1 MPKKS
6 AAVVHKGARRNQV
19 KTRKHIELV
28 SAEQANSQ
36 DEQQDTSIQK
46 KMGAT
51 LAETRDSAT
60 IAVQEKVEER
70 ENALLIKRN
79 ASTRLA
85 TRRRGAQ
92 RGLSRGAQPLMTAE
106 DYTRVKREL
115 IAISVL
121 SSIMIAIIIITYL
134 LFGR

>member
-28 SAEQANSQ
+28 PAEQSNSQ
-36 DEQQDTSIQK
+36 DEQQNTSIQEK
-46 KMGAT
+46 WGAT
-51 LAETRDSAT
+51 LAETGDGAT

-70 ENALLIKRN
+70 ESAPLKRS

-115 IAISVL
+115 ITIVIL
-121 SSIMIAIIIITYL
+121 SSIMIAMIILAYL
-134 LFGR
+134 FFGR

>member
-19 KTRKHIELV
+19 KTRKHIELMP
-28 SAEQANSQ
+28 AEQSNSQ
-36 DEQQDTSIQK
+36 AEQQDTSIQK

-51 LAETRDSAT
+51 LAEIRDSAA
-60 IAVQEKVEER
+60 IDVQEKVEER
-70 ENALLIKRN
+70 ESAPLQGN

-115 IAISVL
+115 IAIVIL
-121 SSIMIAIIIITYL
+121 SSIMIAIIVLAYL
-134 LFGR
+134 FFGR